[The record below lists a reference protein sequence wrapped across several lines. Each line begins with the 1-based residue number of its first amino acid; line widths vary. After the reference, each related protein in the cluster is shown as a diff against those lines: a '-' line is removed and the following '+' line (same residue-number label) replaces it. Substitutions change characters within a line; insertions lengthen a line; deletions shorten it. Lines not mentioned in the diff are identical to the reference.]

1 MFRNIELKRRTARL
15 CLFLTIFAFLVN
27 SLIAG
32 VVEVEATSKDRRQT
46 YINLAKGKSATEME
60 EIQDMK
66 IEELQCIALYL
77 TNFYK
82 TWNTRLNLEAANVS
96 GEGYND
102 EYDAVNNMMTSAL
115 SDYCG
120 FDEDT
125 ARYISALCLQYN
137 IGTRQQLYIKKDHVK
152 AMYVFFNMAN
162 AMTGG
167 GQYNFYTNGQDNSG
181 GTLFDSVDTYANL
194 KSTSLGFIGAAY
206 YKNPSFWGYDSDQSA
221 KSWVGIDDFEAYC
234 NWLGVEN
241 IGGIDYIPLTYPIFM
256 NAMNL
261 SYRISCRDTTADY
274 EEYMWNLVLNTV
286 IGDNFLNEKDTWLED
301 IYIRRPDINGHETSL
316 KNNGTS
322 KASSYTA
329 IISFYWNDNG
339 NMTPAFSTSNECMKM
354 YGLINDNIDYKNG
367 YGSAFLS
374 CTSSEISGYITE
386 DKAQYLT
393 ALNQRMYTNW
403 VGDLL
408 VDNLVDLYTIFPGC
422 ANPYMLTRITD
433 SLPYSSSDN
442 TEVGTSSDR
451 KVVQGNR
458 LCFLNVHS
466 LVNSN
471 KVHLKGE
478 GSDLAVTYATNV
490 NTGNGDEY
498 TLWETPYYTEYLGSS
513 RTNWDN
519 AGAGSFGGVYEK
531 IYNYLDEQSF
541 LKVDSSCGKDS
552 LVFPSWWHIFNSST
566 SNDYGSTKAAER
578 NNLDRLGNAQKYTG
592 KKDNWWTFWADES
605 KEYRSK
611 YNVGVSRANMTVIA
625 ANNLKGLKE
634 NQLLSEF
641 FQTGNIFLAKD
652 KFASITTSSYSSIND
667 TKVGY
672 SKETK
677 AFFQPLFLT
686 YCFAYFN
693 SNATSFDKDTN
704 ILNLKMQTKYFPK
717 GSDAIIDWTGI
728 EISKDETANEVLSF
742 TYYLL
747 HPVEGIKY
755 VATWLK
761 NKIGGIFIGWHED
774 IVGSSDSNSS
784 LGMTQYLGF
793 SGYVT
798 TPNLSDIGWINSIMN
813 NYNNIVIYVLIFMAI
828 IMLTYI
834 IVGQLT
840 VQRAIIGYI
849 LFGFCA
855 LLPPVFI
862 NTTISVVNTTC
873 DSIYSSKFDYWAIVQ
888 TEEYLG
894 RLQSYKDAE
903 NKTGTDADILAS
915 ILAVNNSGGIE
926 GETGYTGMRV
936 KWISPKKFND
946 MAELTE
952 SMTNSLG
959 DKGGGVLQSMVINSI
974 AATTSGETY
983 LGSDDALYLYR
994 DILDIYR
1001 YGSISYNIYSGGG
1014 AITDTSFTGADIGNS
1029 SYFKVN
1035 KPSDSIFYKYWLY
1048 NSSPSSSNRVN
1059 TYDKVWNPT
1068 NGQVP
1073 HLSTIYDSNNLK
1085 VSYDTSVPTDIKVL
1099 VKYNTK
1105 DYKGIYYRLASN
1117 LKDDSTTKDIPF
1129 LQATSSLSA
1138 LRNGFINNKFNGTLA
1153 SDIKNYYTQDNLST
1167 TLLATYSG
1175 AYRTIGMHR
1184 LSYLAMTG
1192 SNNSISLN
1200 DSAMPSGS
1208 SKDSFKNFSNN
1219 HIFAEF
1225 PEGFN
1230 YSLQALQGS
1239 IDGTYSVDF
1248 NQLSHFYYS
1257 LYSESPYYFMNYEFR
1272 DILGNE
1278 GYIYDPNVLI
1288 DRGSGTTDDGLNT
1301 VVNLF
1306 LKDKQS
1312 YFYNYTSGDGY
1323 GELKDFMNMHD
1334 FFYYVLPAMKTG
1346 VQLVKDFD
1354 DDFGFYTYDTCPLR
1368 IQTDGSFKYNGM
1380 TIINAKGEWVSS
1392 QTPKDFWSEL
1402 NAQQRYEFWHDL
1414 NVNLLSY
1421 NYCSYLDTMY
1431 DCDYADSEYITVMG
1445 EKFFVADPLDPMTYF
1460 EVDSNGNVTSGRYM
1474 VFSRS
1479 EMKYYGLNMSDLTQ
1493 VEKKIIDMQDA
1504 VYKEAISLTNY
1515 YNLSNE
1521 TLIHNYSLLQ
1531 LFEFNKAF
1539 SQDTLFGESYT
1550 LYPQGYE
1557 LKATSYDGY
1566 LRLILSGSTGE
1577 DLMTD
1582 AGDEGNTSIYERIMK
1597 KTSIFF
1603 GLLLIANDFI
1613 AVYAIPALKLFFLI
1627 IIFFIS
1633 ILIII
1638 ASALKVELN
1647 ILNVLW
1653 KSLISPMV
1661 FYAGVSVGLAWVVS
1675 LFMSNGS
1682 VGVTQDSIIIQLG
1695 DPTMTILVMLIINIV
1710 ALILYWKIC
1719 KKCFSDFKKYITA
1732 IYHDI
1737 FGAVAG
1743 TFGKI
1748 VGAMTSG
1755 RYDKGGSGGFSTPK
1769 QRGSANNPKS
1779 GKSGTAGALVAGGVA
1794 GAVAGDAVS
1803 DAKENAKKTKYNS
1816 LADKAG
1822 EKASKLEAKSQ
1833 NLAENQF
1840 KDVNAKQKILD
1851 TKQDL
1856 ARETLDK
1863 VNKEHNNNLDA
1874 KSKSSEDLKLAF
1886 KNNKDATAQREAS
1899 RDAYLKNPN
1908 SKSNRKDFATA
1919 EANKRDA
1926 SSKLSEAQKNNINNK
1941 KNLEKSGLKLS
1952 EARRSLR
1959 DIDIE
1964 QKGLNSKRN
1973 ALANDKKYKAKQARY
1988 NKKINKA
1995 KAKQA
2000 GLNAK
2005 GINRYKVAA
2014 AVGMGA
2020 KATAKFTA
2028 KTTGKALKNG
2038 ARATADATKYV
2049 AKSAGRTAVN
2059 TGKATINALADNVVD
2074 SSKNA

>member
-15 CLFLTIFAFLVN
+15 CLFLTIFTFLVN
-27 SLIAG
+27 CLVSG
-32 VVEVEATSKDRRQT
+32 VVEVEATSNDRRQT

-102 EYDAVNNMMTSAL
+102 EYDAVNDMMTSAL

-162 AMTGG
+162 AMSGG
-167 GQYNFYTNGQDNSG
+167 GQFSFYLNGENSSG
-181 GTLFDSVDTYANL
+181 GTLFDNVNTYANL

-206 YKNPSFWGYDSDQSA
+206 YKNPSFWDYDSDQSA

-234 NWLGVEN
+234 DWLGVET
-241 IGGIDYIPLTYPIFM
+241 IGGIDYVPLTYPIFM

-274 EEYMWNLVLNTV
+274 EEAMWNEVLSNV
-286 IGDNFLNEKDTWLED
+286 IGETFLNEKDTWLED

-322 KASSYTA
+322 KASSYTS

-471 KVHLKGE
+471 KVHLKGGDSE
-478 GSDLAVTYATNV
+478 LAVTYATNV
-490 NTGNGDEY
+490 NEGDGDEY

-513 RTNWDN
+513 HTNWDN
-519 AGAGSFGGVYEK
+519 AGAGSFGGVYEE

-566 SNDYGSTKAAER
+566 SNDYGTTNAAAR
-578 NNLDRLGNAQKYTG
+578 NNLNRLGNAQIYTG
-592 KKDNWWTFWADES
+592 DEDNWWTFWADES
-605 KEYRSK
+605 KQYRSK

-625 ANNLKGLKE
+625 PNNLKGLKE
-634 NQLLSEF
+634 NQPLSEF

-798 TPNLSDIGWINSIMN
+798 TPNLSDIGWIDTIVA

-840 VQRAIIGYI
+840 VQRAIIGFI
-849 LFGFCA
+849 LFGFSA
-855 LLPPVFI
+855 LLPPIFI

-959 DKGGGVLQSMVINSI
+959 DKGGVLQSIVINSI
-974 AATTSGETY
+974 ASTTSGETY
-983 LGSDDALYLYR
+983 LGSDNALYLYR

-1014 AITDTSFTGADIGNS
+1014 AITDISFTNADIGNS
-1029 SYFKVN
+1029 SYFKVS
-1035 KPSDSIFYKYWLY
+1035 KPSDSIFYRYWIY
-1048 NSSPSSSNRVN
+1048 NSSPSDSNRVN

-1068 NGQVP
+1068 NGQVS
-1073 HLSTIYDSNNLK
+1073 HLSTIYDSSNLK
-1085 VSYDTSVPTDIKVL
+1085 VSYDTSVPADIKVL
-1099 VKYNTK
+1099 VKYNAK

-1138 LRNGFINNKFNGTLA
+1138 LRNGFINNKFNGTLL
-1153 SDIKNYYTQDNLST
+1153 SDIKNYYTQDNLAL

-1175 AYRTIGMHR
+1175 TYRTIGMHR
-1184 LSYLAMTG
+1184 LSYLAMTDN
-1192 SNNSISLN
+1192 NNSISLN

-1208 SKDSFKNFSNN
+1208 SKDSFKNFTNN
-1219 HIFAEF
+1219 YIFAEF

-1272 DILGNE
+1272 DILDNE

-1288 DRGSGTTDDGLNT
+1288 DRGSGSTDDGLNT

-1312 YFYNYTSGDGY
+1312 YFYNYSSGDGY

-1346 VQLVKDFD
+1346 VQLVRDFD

-1392 QTPKDFWSEL
+1392 QTPKDFWLEL

-1431 DCDYADSEYITVMG
+1431 DCDYADAEYITVMG
-1445 EKFFVADPLDPMTYF
+1445 EKFLVADPLDPMTYF
-1460 EVDSNGNVTSGRYM
+1460 ETDDSGNVTNGRYM

-1479 EMKYYGLNMSDLTQ
+1479 EMAYYGLNMSDLTQ

-1521 TLIHNYSLLQ
+1521 TLIHNYCLLQ

-1539 SQDTLFGESYT
+1539 SQDTLFGESFT

-1633 ILIII
+1633 ILIIV

-1647 ILNVLW
+1647 IINVLW
-1653 KSLISPMV
+1653 KSLISPMI
-1661 FYAGVSVGLAWVVS
+1661 FYAGVSVGLAWIVS

-1682 VGVTQDSIIIQLG
+1682 VGVTQDSVIIQLG

-1719 KKCFSDFKKYITA
+1719 KKCFADFKKYITA

-1748 VGAMTSG
+1748 VGAVTSG

-1794 GAVAGDAVS
+1794 GAVAGNAAA
-1803 DAKENAKKTKYNS
+1803 DAKEDAKKNKYNS

-1822 EKASKLEAKSQ
+1822 DKASKLEAKSQ

-1840 KDVNAKQKILD
+1840 KGVNQKQEALD
-1851 TKQDL
+1851 GLQTN
-1856 ARETLDK
+1856 ARDQL
-1863 VNKEHNNNLDA
+1863 
-1874 KSKSSEDLKLAF
+1874 
-1886 KNNKDATAQREAS
+1886 
-1899 RDAYLKNPN
+1899 
-1908 SKSNRKDFATA
+1908 A
-1919 EANKRDA
+1919 EAKD
-1926 SSKLSEAQKNNINNK
+1926 SHSKALAEVSNNK
-1941 KNLEKSGLKLS
+1941 KALDKANSERKAANEIHS
-1952 EARRSLR
+1952 EASQAYKNNSRSKSARKDLVASSQLKSEADKNASSASKQYKASKGKLANSQSSVDNAKSRLNRVADMQNKLNTER
-1959 DIDIE
+1959 D
-1964 QKGLNSKRN
+1964 
-1973 ALANDKKYKAKQARY
+1973 ALANDKKYVRKQSKL
-1988 NKKINKA
+1988 NKKSNKL

-2005 GINRYKVAA
+2005 GLNKYKVAA
-2014 AVGMGA
+2014 AVGMGSKAAA
-2020 KATAKFTA
+2020 KGVAKG
-2028 KTTGKALKNG
+2028 TGKALKNG
-2038 ARATADATKYV
+2038 AKLA
-2049 AKSAGRTAVN
+2049 
-2059 TGKATINALADNVVD
+2059 GKATVATAKTVGNAASTTAKATVNALADNVVE
-2074 SSKNA
+2074 STRK